1 MNEVMAAI
9 PAKRIGEPE
18 EVASVV
24 SFLLSDG
31 AAYVTRQV
39 IAVNGGMC

>member
-1 MNEVMAAI
+1 LVATI

-24 SFLLSDG
+24 SFLSSDDSS
-31 AAYVTRQV
+31 YVTGQV
-39 IAVNGGMC
+39 IRISGGGVL